1 MFLTTLSIEPHIQT
15 HYLQD
20 AKPELVASFLTAWI
34 RGIGFLKNPRN
45 IEQTTLYI
53 REFNEETLP
62 GSSISDEAIRQD
74 ITLRPMFSLD
84 EQLDIF
90 SRDNGKES
98 TVDNWYIGVSDF
110 LVESG
115 VLNQNPPVQSYIT
128 DKYLKLV
135 ANNET
140 LREYSR
146 KSSYGYVDVVDMD
159 TGEATEAPS
168 SATAILYLTR
178 ILLSGVVGLITV
190 FLYL

>member
-1 MFLTTLSIEPHIQT
+1 
-15 HYLQD
+15 LQD
-20 AKPELVASFLTAWI
+20 EKPELVASFLTAWI
-34 RGIGFLKNPRN
+34 RGIGCLKNPRN

>member
-1 MFLTTLSIEPHIQT
+1 
-15 HYLQD
+15 
-20 AKPELVASFLTAWI
+20 
-34 RGIGFLKNPRN
+34 
-45 IEQTTLYI
+45 
-53 REFNEETLP
+53 
-62 GSSISDEAIRQD
+62 
-74 ITLRPMFSLD
+74 MFSLD